1 MIVRIVLLL
10 LVVLASVREMPTVS
24 LGYQQYILPFQE
36 LQRTYEGRH
45 VTETYVYEIY
55 IYIYK

>member
-10 LVVLASVREMPTVS
+10 LVLLASVRKMPTVS
-24 LGYQQYILPFQE
+24 LGYQLYILPFQE
-36 LQRTYEGRH
+36 LQSTYERRH

-55 IYIYK
+55 V